1 MKRYYILALALAFSV
16 CSVQSAPPSQPSSES
31 KLPPPISS
39 FIAAKEKHAQM
50 LAEKLKLK
58 VHDDYWTFFRQARG
72 GDWLAADRTYESL
85 RKRIFQDEESKN
97 DPRFDRTVWQTV
109 VEVSMVLEAYTPT
122 NNASKW
128 STAFGEG
135 IVKSIPRG
143 SIYFGGT
150 VTGQGLPTAFSK
162 SHADGDPFF
171 TLTQSALAD
180 GHYLDYIRV
189 TYGGKI
195 QTPSKEDSQRC
206 HQAYLADAQKR
217 LEHDTKYPNEP
228 RQLRPGED
236 VGMVDNKVQV
246 SGQVAIIAIKS
257 LLAKVIFDN
266 NAEREFYVEESFPF
280 DWMYPHLTPHG
291 FIMKINRDP
300 ISSLS
305 PEVVSKDHE
314 FWTKQQ
320 AAMIGDWLK
329 AETPVSEV
337 CDFVEKVFLKKDL
350 AGFRGDTAFVRSDFT
365 TKMYSK
371 LRCSIAGVYNWRIAN
386 SSSPE
391 EQQRMI
397 KEADYA
403 FRQSFA
409 FCPVSPEAVFRY
421 VNLLVQLVRIDDA
434 LLIARTAAR
443 LKPKD
448 PQLQN
453 LITELERIRGLNPK
467 VILPGQT
474 P

>member
-1 MKRYYILALALAFSV
+1 MKPSCFVALALALSV
-16 CSVQSAPPSQPSSES
+16 CSTRSAPPSLPSSEA
-31 KLPPPISS
+31 KLPPPITS

-50 LAEKLKLK
+50 LAEKLKVK
-58 VHDDYWTFFRQARG
+58 VHDDYWTFFRQARS
-72 GDWLAADRTYESL
+72 GDWLAADRTFESL
-85 RKRIFQDEESKN
+85 RKRAVQDEGSKN
-97 DPRFDRTVWQTV
+97 DPLFDRTVWQTLT
-109 VEVSMVLEAYTPT
+109 EVSMVLEAYNPT
-122 NNASKW
+122 NSAPKW

-135 IVKSIPRG
+135 IVKSIPRD

-150 VTGQGLPTAFSK
+150 DAGRGLPTAFSK

-180 GHYLDYIRV
+180 DNYLDYIRV

-206 HQAYLADAQKR
+206 HQDYLADAQKR
-217 LEHDTKYPNEP
+217 LQHDTDFPSEP

-236 VGMVDNKVQV
+236 VRIVDNQVQA
-246 SGQVAIIAIKS
+246 SGQVGIIAIKS
-257 LLAKVIFDN
+257 LLAKVIFDKN
-266 NAEREFYVEESFPF
+266 REREFYVEESFPF

-305 PEVVSKDHE
+305 AEVVSKDHE

-329 AETPVSEV
+329 VETPVKEV
-337 CDFVEKVFLKKDL
+337 CEFAEKIFLQKDL
-350 AGFRGDTAFVRSDFT
+350 GGFRGDPAFVRSDFT
-365 TKMYSK
+365 TRMYSK
-371 LRCSIAGVYNWRIAN
+371 LRSSVGGLYNWRIAN
-386 SSSPE
+386 SRSPE

-397 KEADYA
+397 QEADFA

-409 FCPVSPEAVFRY
+409 FCPVSHEAIYRY
-421 VNLLVQLVRIDDA
+421 LNLLVQLVRIDDA
-434 LLIARTAAR
+434 LLIVRTAAR
-443 LKPKD
+443 LNPTD
-448 PQLQN
+448 AQHQN
-453 LITELERIRGLNPK
+453 MITELERIRSAQPK
-467 VILPGQT
+467 
-474 P
+474 